1 MAYAAQSDLSP
12 TRITNAELVQLTDD
26 TNSGQ
31 VNTQTVTN
39 VLNGA
44 SALIDSYCGQRY
56 TLPLQPTLQLTELCL
71 DIAEYKLYL
80 RRKRMKADV
89 RQAYEDALA
98 FLKDVSTGKARL
110 DQPATA
116 LPQAGTGDVQ
126 VTSVPER
133 FRDDNLAAYVS
144 EDDGPGGDD
153 SIDQPDVN
161 TTGII

>member
-1 MAYAAQSDLSP
+1 MGYAQQSDLSP

-31 VNTQTVTN
+31 VNAAVVST

-80 RRKRMKADV
+80 RRKRMKPDV

-98 FLKDVSTGKARL
+98 FLKDVSAGKARL
-110 DQPATA
+110 DQPATQ
-116 LPQAGTGDVQ
+116 LPQAGAGDVQ
-126 VTSVPER
+126 ITAIEER
-133 FRDDNLAAYVS
+133 FSDDNLAGFAPS
-144 EDDGPGGDD
+144 EPPEDDPSLDPEGLIG
-153 SIDQPDVN
+153 S
-161 TTGII
+161 